1 MSLRRISIL
10 AAAVCLCVGGVSR
23 AAELEDQGRA
33 VLEQYQKAVVTVQ
46 MVIKQKYSMASMGS
60 HEQES
65 KAEATG
71 FVIDPTGLVV
81 LSLATTDPS
90 AMMESM
96 MAGMGEDVDFKVE
109 SNMGDVKILLGDGAE
124 IPAKV
129 VLRDKDLD
137 LAFVRPIDPPASPMF
152 AVDMQAPGEPKVL
165 DQLISLTR
173 LGKVANREC
182 AASLERIHAVV
193 TRPRTFYVPSSEP
206 SQTGLGSP
214 IFTPDGKVVGM
225 LALRV
230 IKGSGGGGMSM
241 MLGGMEDNVMG
252 VIVPAADILEAA
264 KQAVEGEKT

>member
-1 MSLRRISIL
+1 MSFRRITAL
-10 AAAVCLCVGGVSR
+10 AAAVCLCVASVSV
-23 AAELEDQGRA
+23 AGELEDQGRA

-46 MVIKQKYSMASMGS
+46 MVIKLTTMGS
-60 HEQES
+60 HEEEF

-81 LSLATTDPS
+81 LSLATTS
-90 AMMESM
+90 AMVEPM
-96 MAGMGEDVDFKVE
+96 MAGMGENVDFKVE
-109 SNMGDVKILLGDGAE
+109 TNMGDVKILLGDGTE

-137 LAFVRPIDPPASPMF
+137 LAFVRPIEPPAAPMF
-152 AVDMQAPGEPKVL
+152 AVDMQNPGEARVL
-165 DQLISLTR
+165 DQLVSLTR

-182 AASLERIHAVV
+182 AASFERVHAIV

-206 SQTGLGSP
+206 SKTVLGSP

-230 IKGSGGGGMSM
+230 VKGSGGGGMGM
-241 MLGGMEDNVMG
+241 MFGGMDDNVMG
-252 VIVPAADILEAA
+252 VIVPTADILEAA